1 MINVCDANRKKISL
15 SNDIIIDVSLI
26 GARLRSYL
34 QLEECIILHVFHNPD
49 IYKPSYNIYRNIF
62 CHAKTDGS
70 LLWQVQQPY
79 DHRNGKPLE
88 EVFKNIGLY
97 IADDQGGWLSI
108 EENGS
113 EIVEHCD
120 QEGKTVIGQ
129 KYFGAFRPGIDR
141 LETMTLGQ
149 FPNEYWIDYE
159 TGKLEWI
166 AIHQKI

>member
-1 MINVCDANRKKISL
+1 MTTVSNANEGGVVL
-15 SNDIIIDVSLI
+15 SNALAIDIACKGKLW
-26 GARLRSYL
+26 SYL
-34 QLEECIILHVFHNPD
+34 ELQDRILLLVNIYD
-49 IYKPSYNIYRNIF
+49 IERCNQYRNIF

-88 EVFKNIGLY
+88 EVFKNIKLY
-97 IADDQGGWLSI
+97 IEQSD
-108 EENGS
+108 
-113 EIVEHCD
+113 
-120 QEGKTVIGQ
+120 GKLKRYGDPKEYPWDNQVAGNAYDKPFRKGLDKIG
-129 KYFGAFRPGIDR
+129 
-141 LETMTLGQ
+141 TMTLGQ